1 MYIITD
7 DTTAVTVTD
16 TNRVIMHDTTIAAS
30 HDEQLTSVQIRK
42 VRYHH
47 IAYTINQHVK
57 IIHVLNIHI
66 SIYFRGSMAPMKIF

>member
-1 MYIITD
+1 MYVITD
-7 DTTAVTVTD
+7 DTIVVTVTD

-47 IAYTINQHVK
+47 IAYTYHE
-57 IIHVLNIHI
+57 
-66 SIYFRGSMAPMKIF
+66 